1 MRGVTHV
8 RWFSDLVRLEII
20 LWERVDARLRSAHG
34 ISMAQ
39 FEAVYAVAGSGRDAM
54 RVGDLAQALA
64 ITVGGASKLA
74 DRVVAAGLL
83 RREPDPGDRRASR
96 LALTPQ
102 GRATLRAATESYE
115 KCLAELLDPVLTEGE
130 REAMHAAVTRLLA
143 AARPRPL

>member
-1 MRGVTHV
+1 MRAVTRL

-20 LWERVDARLRSAHG
+20 VWDRVDARLRADHG
-34 ISMAQ
+34 VSMAQ
-39 FEAVYAVAGSGRDAM
+39 FEALHAVAESGRDAV

-96 LALTPQ
+96 LALTAD
-102 GRATLRAATESYE
+102 GRAALRAATVSYE
-115 KCLAELLDPVLTEGE
+115 KCLADLLDPVLTGAE
-130 REAMHAAVTRLLA
+130 REAMRAVVSRLLA
-143 AARPRPL
+143 AIRA